1 MTQEKTYTE
10 LEYRQYMNVIN
21 KEVRNKIADRT
32 PVRSGRAKRGWEGRY
47 LGGNRIH
54 STVDNKVPY
63 VPYLEQGHSRQAPN
77 GFMKQ
82 GIDAG
87 MASAERII
95 KEIERLQK

>member
-1 MTQEKTYTE
+1 M
-10 LEYRQYMNVIN
+10 
-21 KEVRNKIADRT
+21 
-32 PVRSGRAKRGWEGRY
+32 
-47 LGGNRIH
+47 
-54 STVDNKVPY
+54 DNKVPY

-87 MASAERII
+87 MASAEQII